1 MTFKKR
7 FILLT
12 LGLSAVAVFGQS
24 KPIHASTPGLKR
36 VSTNHM
42 AKIANKN
49 DYYRVN
55 QNTKAGP
62 YKGQKVTLP
71 KGTVLSMTT
80 GYDSASPA
88 PNGKVLIANYD
99 NSVDLSY
106 ALKKKLG
113 VKHPSKRFQIWLPYY
128 PKRYTKIKRPTY
140 TLPYG
145 QNVLFSGGLTAFKS
159 LASAG
164 YQHGHPFNSNA
175 LKITSDGYLEFY
187 KYAGT
192 TLAGFDGRWRYTQKP
207 TSYVKISHTLNKG
220 ATKYLYF
227 QQPLKGVKTVHLRNQ
242 KYRYRLAIKN
252 RHTPYVYGNN
262 AFAMYASIYSA
273 GGHRYFTS
281 PRSYDNFG
289 D

>member
-1 MTFKKR
+1 MTFKKHL
-7 FILLT
+7 ILLT
-12 LGLSAVAVFGQS
+12 LGLSAVAAFGLSQPVNAAVTI
-24 KPIHASTPGLKR
+24 KKITP
-36 VSTNHM
+36 SQM
-42 AKIANKN
+42 AKIANSN

-55 QNTKAGP
+55 KSTKVGP
-62 YKGQKVTLP
+62 YKSQKVTLP
-71 KGTVLSMTT
+71 KGTILSMTAGT
-80 GYDSASPA
+80 DSASRA
-88 PNGKVLIANYD
+88 PGGKVLVANYD
-99 NSVDLSY
+99 NNVDLSY
-106 ALKKKLG
+106 ALKKRLG
-113 VKHPSKRFQIWLPYY
+113 VKHPSKRFQIWAPAY
-128 PKRYTKIKRPTY
+128 PGRFTKVKRPAY

-145 QNVLFSGGLTAFKS
+145 QNVLYSGGLTAFKN
-159 LASAG
+159 LVTAG
-164 YQHGHPFNSNA
+164 YHHGHPFNSNA

-227 QQPLKGVKTVHLRNQ
+227 QQPLKGVKTVHLHHQ

-252 RHTPYVYGNN
+252 RHTPYIDGNN
-262 AFAMYASIYSA
+262 QFSASIYSA

-281 PRSYDNFG
+281 PRSYNVYG